1 MKYEEIADAK
11 DALTFALEALNDD
24 NLDAVYLTAYGR
36 YDVFDITIA
45 LLEDAVAD
53 ADDDYELIKSID
65 PMGDRR
71 FAEHISESYVEGR
84 SEVYSFSFIYRPNRE
99 IIDTVLITTKRN

>member
-24 NLDAVYLTAYGR
+24 NLDAVYLTACGK
-36 YDVFDITIA
+36 FISTISIDN
-45 LLEDAVAD
+45 LEDAIAD
-53 ADDDYELIKSID
+53 YQGHDLIKSID

-84 SEVYSFSFIYRPNRE
+84 SEVYSFSFIYRPKRE

>member
-24 NLDAVYLTAYGR
+24 NLDAVYLTACGK
-36 YDVFDITIA
+36 FISTISIDN
-45 LLEDAVAD
+45 LEDAIAD
-53 ADDDYELIKSID
+53 YQGHDLIKSIN

>member
-36 YDVFDITIA
+36 YDVFDIPIA

-53 ADDDYELIKSID
+53 ADDDYELIKSIETRWATD
-65 PMGDRR
+65 ASLSISPRAMSR
-71 FAEHISESYVEGR
+71 AEARCTASPSSTVR
-84 SEVYSFSFIYRPNRE
+84 SAKSSIRC
-99 IIDTVLITTKRN
+99 